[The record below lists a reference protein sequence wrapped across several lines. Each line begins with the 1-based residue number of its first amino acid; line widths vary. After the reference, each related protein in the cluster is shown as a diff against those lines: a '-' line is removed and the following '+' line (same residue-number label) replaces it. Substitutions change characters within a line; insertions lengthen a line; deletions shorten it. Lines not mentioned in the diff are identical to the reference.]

1 MEIMNI
7 KNILIVL
14 FVCIFY
20 FSCKK
25 EDSNNKVN
33 KNEEKEL
40 VITRAPVST
49 PVSALEA
56 NELKYKLILP
66 ETLQVN
72 KSYTAIIEFESDF
85 DKIVD
90 PIQYAV
96 ELDSTKDRLVQFF
109 YAPYK
114 LPLNNNQEDRKIEPV
129 YVSNKKFKVENIVF
143 RDKGD
148 HMFEGYIFDEIRY
161 ISYDN
166 KGKRDSIHFDQR
178 RQMIKKK
185 VVVVD

>member
-1 MEIMNI
+1 MKFIDI
-7 KNILIVL
+7 KNLVIALCICVL
-14 FVCIFY
+14 Y
-20 FSCKK
+20 SSCKK
-25 EDSNNKVN
+25 EEKNNRADR
-33 KNEEKEL
+33 NEEKEL
-40 VITRAPVST
+40 IITRAPVIT

-66 ETLQVN
+66 ETLRVN

-90 PIQYAV
+90 PMQYAV
-96 ELDSTKDRLVQFF
+96 KLDSTKDRLVRFF
-109 YAPYK
+109 YSPYK
-114 LPLNNNQEDRKIEPV
+114 LPSNNNQENKKIEPI

-143 RDKGD
+143 KEKGNY
-148 HMFEGYIFDEIRY
+148 MFEGYIFDEIRY
-161 ISYDN
+161 IFYDK

-185 VVVVD
+185 IVVVE